1 MNSGSAEVGNSN
13 ASPIEAGGAEVSRAE
28 VGGTE
33 TSRADLTPTQ
43 INPAGKLVVL
53 TGPSGV
59 GKGTLVRKLIQRHP
73 ELYLSISATTRS
85 PRDGEIDGQDYYF
98 LDRAEF
104 EAKIAAGDLL
114 EWAEFAG
121 NYYGTPKT
129 AIRDQL
135 DRGES
140 VLLEIELEG
149 ARQVRQLFDQAI
161 SVFILPPSIDE
172 LEHRLRTRARD
183 TDEAIVKRLAR
194 AEIEIAA
201 ASEFDIQIVNDDL
214 ETALVHLEHNLSLSG
229 AI

>member
-1 MNSGSAEVGNSN
+1 
-13 ASPIEAGGAEVSRAE
+13 
-28 VGGTE
+28 
-33 TSRADLTPTQ
+33 
-43 INPAGKLVVL
+43 VL

-98 LDRAEF
+98 LDRVEF

>member
-1 MNSGSAEVGNSN
+1 MSSSNAEVGNSN
-13 ASPIEAGGAEVSRAE
+13 ASPIEAGSAEANPAQTAS
-28 VGGTE
+28 T
-33 TSRADLTPTQ
+33 
-43 INPAGKLVVL
+43 PAGKLVVL

-59 GKGTLVRKLIQRHP
+59 GKGTLVRKLLQRHP

-85 PRDGEIDGQDYYF
+85 PRDGEIDGEDYYF

-129 AIRDQL
+129 AISDQL

-183 TDEAIVKRLAR
+183 TDEAIIKRLAR
-194 AEIEIAA
+194 AEVEIDA